1 MAKLVEKI
9 VAEVSTLP
17 HELQKE
23 VLNYVEYLKSKVPEP
38 TKEQRFFSLLLEQ
51 GLIDEIPSE
60 EEELED
66 EDCEPILIQGEP
78 LSETII
84 ENRGSK

>member
-1 MAKLVEKI
+1 MAALIEKI

-23 VLNYVEYLKSKVPEP
+23 VLSYVEYLKNEIPEP
-38 TKEQRFFSLLLEQ
+38 TKEQNFFFLLLKR

-60 EEELED
+60 EGESENED
-66 EDCEPILIQGEP
+66 FEPILIQGEP

-84 ENRGSK
+84 ENRGPR

>member
-1 MAKLVEKI
+1 MATLVEKI

-23 VLNYVEYLKSKVPEP
+23 VLHYVEYLMHKIPEP
-38 TKEQRFFSLLLEQ
+38 TQEQKFFSLLVEQ

-60 EEELED
+60 EEESGD
-66 EDCEPILIQGEP
+66 EDFEPILIQGEP

-84 ENRGSK
+84 ENRGLK